1 MSSAPRRTAGGGWET
16 WVAATVDGRRRRK
29 HIRGR
34 TKKEVIA
41 EAECVRSLWL
51 SGQFPEGGEVS
62 LGAWLTTWMAERKV
76 AGARPSTLSGYR
88 TDLKHLDTLSDV
100 RLDKLTPERIGRL
113 WGDLL
118 VSGLSG
124 GSVRHVRRTLSAAL
138 TVAVDRGRLNRN
150 PARLAPCP
158 PDTTPDVQPLTH
170 EEAQQL
176 LNAAAEVRGGVRWAI
191 ALALGLRQGEV
202 LALQWDDLD
211 LDTATLRIRRSLDR
225 VRNSHGCSA
234 PKQCGRAA
242 RCPRRIST
250 GGAAPLKTRGSARTL
265 ALPEVLVAMLRSHR
279 ASQNRDRLLASDLWQ
294 DDEWVF
300 ANNVGRVRT
309 FRADWDQWRSLLAS
323 AGITRRV
330 RIHDLRHSAAT
341 FSLVAGTDSLV
352 VQALFGWTSPT
363 LVARYTHV
371 VDDTRR
377 QAADRIGAMLWPDAD
392 RGTG

>member
-1 MSSAPRRTAGGGWET
+1 
-16 WVAATVDGRRRRK
+16 
-29 HIRGR
+29 
-34 TKKEVIA
+34 
-41 EAECVRSLWL
+41 
-51 SGQFPEGGEVS
+51 
-62 LGAWLTTWMAERKV
+62 
-76 AGARPSTLSGYR
+76 
-88 TDLKHLDTLSDV
+88 
-100 RLDKLTPERIGRL
+100 
-113 WGDLL
+113 
-118 VSGLSG
+118 
-124 GSVRHVRRTLSAAL
+124 
-138 TVAVDRGRLNRN
+138 
-150 PARLAPCP
+150 
-158 PDTTPDVQPLTH
+158 
-170 EEAQQL
+170 
-176 LNAAAEVRGGVRWAI
+176 
-191 ALALGLRQGEV
+191 
-202 LALQWDDLD
+202 
-211 LDTATLRIRRSLDR
+211 
-225 VRNSHGCSA
+225 
-234 PKQCGRAA
+234 
-242 RCPRRIST
+242 
-250 GGAAPLKTRGSARTL
+250 
-265 ALPEVLVAMLRSHR
+265 VLVAMLRSHR